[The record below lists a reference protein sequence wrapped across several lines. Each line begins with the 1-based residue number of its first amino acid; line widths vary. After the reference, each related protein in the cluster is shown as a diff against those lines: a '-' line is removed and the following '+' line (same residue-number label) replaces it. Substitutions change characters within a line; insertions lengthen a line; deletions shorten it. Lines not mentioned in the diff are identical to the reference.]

1 MLRMVLFLLPHVAV
15 MHIWLS
21 FPSTVRSTAQI
32 STHISPNGAWS
43 VIVSDRLCESFLV
56 TDITTS
62 VELASTVDRSD
73 IFTIL
78 GVDTA
83 GHADERPRIAW
94 SGSDLLEV
102 TVPNIS
108 FLKVVR
114 TDFDGVRV
122 VIRYDPDDL
131 AARKAWR
138 RTLGR
143 EGAGLDDP

>member
-1 MLRMVLFLLPHVAV
+1 MVFHG
-15 MHIWLS
+15 
-21 FPSTVRSTAQI
+21 TVCSTAQI
-32 STHISPNGAWS
+32 STHISPNGAWA

-73 IFTIL
+73 IFTVL

-114 TDFDGVRV
+114 TEFDGVRV